1 MVINEFKQLR
11 DVSDDGL
18 YIIIGL
24 IERSKQSF
32 SRFLPEFYGYI
43 KHALEKSQ
51 EKEVFKA
58 VLNLILS
65 LSQYVSADFQQQFG
79 EIMTALVVCLNK
91 NEFDKWLKIDIL
103 QFIGD
108 SSLNM
113 PQSLTPF
120 LEAVTNILNLAMKVA
135 LEFQQSVTNLFQYIM
150 VE

>member
-1 MVINEFKQLR
+1 VINEFKQLR

-24 IERSKQSF
+24 IERSKHSF

-58 VLNLILS
+58 VLNLILTLTQY
-65 LSQYVSADFQQQFG
+65 LSSEFQQQFN
-79 EIMTALVVCLNK
+79 EIVSALVVCLNK
-91 NEFDKWLKIDIL
+91 SEFDKWLKIDIL

-113 PQSLTPF
+113 PKSIVPF
-120 LEAVTNILNLAMKVA
+120 LEQITTILNLAMQVA
-135 LEFQQSVTNLFQYIM
+135 LEFQQSVTIINW

>member
-1 MVINEFKQLR
+1 VINEFKQLR

-24 IERSKQSF
+24 IERSKHNF

-58 VLNLILS
+58 VLNLILTLTQY
-65 LSQYVSADFQQQFG
+65 LSSEFQQQFN
-79 EIMTALVVCLNK
+79 EIVSALVVCLNK
-91 NEFDKWLKIDIL
+91 SEFDKWLKIDIL

-113 PQSLTPF
+113 PKSIVPF
-120 LEAVTNILNLAMKVA
+120 LEQITTILNLAMQVA
-135 LEFQQSVTNLFQYIM
+135 LEFQQSVTIINW